1 MSTAYRYHYLY
12 PFHHVELDDTWT
24 GVHSGWRAIIAELLG
39 TLLYTFVSCG
49 VTIATNTMAVAQPI
63 HSLLVIALGNG
74 LAFTSLAFA
83 FYQLSGGLLNPAT
96 TWGAL
101 ITRRIGV
108 MRGLAYMIAQVL
120 GSMLGALLASAA
132 TPAEFHSTMSGVF
145 WEESLSNF
153 SGFLLEAMLT
163 FFLVFVVF
171 ATYFDP
177 VGLGKLAPLPIGLT
191 VSFGYFIGW
200 VFVGPPMNPA
210 RALGSAVVFG
220 TYDHMWVYWAGPFAG
235 ATVAALLYTL
245 LFISRP
251 IAAREEVVKTSTY
264 STPGVLPTESSRL
277 INSHTIGQAA
287 V

>member
-1 MSTAYRYHYLY
+1 MATAYRYHYLY
-12 PFHHVELDDTWT
+12 PFHHVELDDSWT
-24 GVHSGWRAIIAELLG
+24 GIHSGWRAIIAELIG
-39 TLLYTFVSCG
+39 TMLYVFVSCG
-49 VTIATNTMAVAQPI
+49 VIIATNTFELPPA
-63 HSLLVIALGNG
+63 HSILVIALGNG
-74 LAFTSLAFA
+74 LAFISLAFA
-83 FYQLSGGLLNPAT
+83 FYNLSGGLLNPAT

-108 MRGLAYMIAQVL
+108 MRGIAYMIAQVV
-120 GSMLGALLASAA
+120 GSILGALLVSAA
-132 TPAEFHSTMSGVF
+132 TPPEYHTRMGALF
-145 WEESLSNF
+145 WQESLSSF
-153 SGFLLEAMLT
+153 SGFLLEAVLT

-191 VSFGYFIGW
+191 VTFGYFIGW

-210 RALGSAVVFG
+210 RALGTAVVFG

-251 IAAREEVVKTSTY
+251 IPAPVTSVKNTTY
-264 STPGVLPTESSRL
+264 TVDPYVIPTESTRL
-277 INSHTIGQAA
+277 INTTGQAS